1 MEVLIVIPQTFKK
14 FSENPNMMSYDRLL
28 SLLHR
33 HDTPADELVGR
44 RLIAGQGLD
53 DMQVDHAW
61 YVGTSRGLI
70 NELPTGV
77 PHARSAMRTGR
88 FAISIGRKTF

>member
-33 HDTPADELVGR
+33 HDTPAD
-44 RLIAGQGLD
+44 
-53 DMQVDHAW
+53 
-61 YVGTSRGLI
+61 
-70 NELPTGV
+70 
-77 PHARSAMRTGR
+77 
-88 FAISIGRKTF
+88 